1 MKWAN
6 VYPTAERIKQKVNRR
21 ENINN
26 KKDIKMKKKM
36 LSAAFAVV
44 IMAVAGYMYIDQTRR
59 DKTDM
64 ILANIEALA
73 SNGEFDLQ
81 WYPQRNTENLSSNA
95 IVDSFGITLIT
106 VQKVT
111 CPLLSLKKE
120 TCIAG
125 IDTLRIYMPRY

>member
-1 MKWAN
+1 
-6 VYPTAERIKQKVNRR
+6 
-21 ENINN
+21 
-26 KKDIKMKKKM
+26 MKKKM

-81 WYPQRNTENLSSNA
+81 WYPKRFTENLSND
-95 IVDSFGITLIT
+95 IVVDSLGITSIT

-111 CPLLSLKKE
+111 CPLLSLKRE